1 MQINKRS
8 ALWSLP
14 FGAVLLSLAMA
25 GPAHAATVPIDSD
38 QPVLS
43 STLTITNSQGAST
56 TSSSTGTLQSV
67 QDVTPADSADAAEP
81 ALVVDAGASQ
91 AMPAPQAATSSA
103 VAGPK
108 GAKLL
113 CNKFYKYSDS
123 NVSYTVQHQCG
134 GKTIPWGIKLSPA
147 LCAAATSNVTEAG
160 QIWARN
166 GKTQPKQAGHN
177 VVCSYQFHGNY
188 SNSPDGT
195 HIAYSDVLTWR
206 VAGDGTATL
215 QVYGSFTATGNRC
228 GSATSC

>member
-81 ALVVDAGASQ
+81 AQAADAGAS
-91 AMPAPQAATSSA
+91 QAATSSA